1 MMQKS
6 LHVRISPCVL
16 NIFYKKLFGN
26 DILPSCHTP
35 LHPLYAFLT
44 TGVNKQK
51 KRANRLVCGA
61 LLCMVGICITDYL
74 LECITKLTL
83 IVSTASSMLWNTA
96 CTAAAS
102 VVSSIPNCS
111 IMVTCMLPKK
121 FTKPVECMYMCI
133 CVLS

>member
-16 NIFYKKLFGN
+16 NIFYKKLFCN
-26 DILPSCHTP
+26 VILPSCHTP

-61 LLCMVGICITDYL
+61 LLCMVGICITDYFAFV
-74 LECITKLTL
+74 ITKLTL
-83 IVSTASSMLWNTA
+83 IVSTASSMLSNTA

-102 VVSSIPNCS
+102 VVSSVPNCS
-111 IMVTCMLPKK
+111 MMVTCMLPKK

-133 CVLS
+133 

>member
-61 LLCMVGICITDYL
+61 LLCMVGICITDYFAFV
-74 LECITKLTL
+74 ITKLTL
-83 IVSTASSMLWNTA
+83 IVSTASSMLSNTA
-96 CTAAAS
+96 FTAAAS
-102 VVSSIPNCS
+102 VVSSKNGGRNINYPNSSS
-111 IMVTCMLPKK
+111 IVMGTG
-121 FTKPVECMYMCI
+121 EISEYMFSCRP
-133 CVLS
+133 